1 MDPDAFAP
9 LPEGPGEA
17 AAASAAGHTLY
28 RCRKCRQLL
37 ATSQHVVPVEAAMG
51 GWEGGSVVGVK
62 EESTAGRVHGTWA
75 AACGSDTAYGVP
87 VVASGRRA
95 KSNPGVCSNPTC
107 DRLSLL
113 LIGYGAWGMY
123 STAF

>member
-51 GWEGGSVVGVK
+51 AWEGGSVVGVK
-62 EESTAGRVHGTWA
+62 EESAAGCAHGTWA
-75 AACGSDTAYGVP
+75 AAWGSGAAHSVR
-87 VVASGRRA
+87 VVSS
-95 KSNPGVCSNPTC
+95 KSREATLFVQQP
-107 DRLSLL
+107 DL
-113 LIGYGAWGMY
+113 
-123 STAF
+123 